1 MKSKNVRNKRYSR
14 RNSKLTGWKLF
25 GIYVVLILMAAPF
38 LFPTWWMFTA
48 SLKPIEEVFAF
59 PSSLIPNDF
68 RIENY
73 QEVFRLQPFL
83 RQYWN
88 SLSIA
93 VIVTILTVTI
103 ATIGGYSFARIQFRG
118 RNKIFVILLTGLLM
132 PAEVTL
138 IPIFRLMVK
147 SGLSDSFL
155 PVIIIPAFGAHAVV
169 GLFLMRQFFLDFP
182 SELEEAAE
190 IDGLSR
196 FRVFMKIALPLA
208 GPAIASLAIL
218 SFLYSWN
225 LFLEP
230 LVFLTQ
236 PSDYTLPVVLPQF
249 TDTYGSPI
257 WNVQLA
263 AASLSV
269 IPVMIVF
276 VMAQR
281 HFIRGITMTGLKG

>member
-1 MKSKNVRNKRYSR
+1 MRYTR
-14 RNSKLTGWKLF
+14 RNSKLTGWRLF
-25 GIYVVLILMAAPF
+25 GIYALLLVIAVPF

-48 SLKPIEEVFAF
+48 SLKPIEEVFSF
-59 PSSLIPNDF
+59 PASLIPNDF
-68 RIENY
+68 QISNY
-73 QEVFRLQPFL
+73 AEVFRLQPFL

-88 SLSIA
+88 SMSIA
-93 VIVTILTVTI
+93 IVVTIISVTI
-103 ATIGGYSFARIQFRG
+103 STMGGYAFARISFKWRS
-118 RNKIFVILLTGLLM
+118 KMFVILLSALLM

-147 SGLSDSFL
+147 SGLSDSFF
-155 PVIIIPAFGAHAVV
+155 PIILIPAFGAHAVV

-182 SELEEAAE
+182 AELEEAAE

-196 FRVFMKIALPLA
+196 WRVFTKIALPLS
-208 GPAIASLAIL
+208 GPALASLAII

-230 LVFLTQ
+230 LVFLTE
-236 PSDYTLPVVLPQF
+236 PNKYTLPVVLPQF
-249 TDTYGSPI
+249 TDTYGAPI
-257 WNVQLA
+257 FNVQLA
-263 AASLSV
+263 ATSLSV

-281 HFIRGITMTGLKG
+281 HFIRGITMTGIKS

>member
-1 MKSKNVRNKRYSR
+1 VRSKTNKRYAR
-14 RNSKLTGWKLF
+14 RNSKLTGWRLF
-25 GIYVVLILMAAPF
+25 GIYSLLLILAVPF
-38 LFPTWWMFTA
+38 IFPTWWMFTA

-59 PSSLIPNDF
+59 PASLIPNDF
-68 RIENY
+68 QISNY
-73 QEVFRLQPFL
+73 SEVFRLQPFL

-88 SLSIA
+88 SMFIA
-93 VIVTILTVTI
+93 IVVTIISVTI
-103 ATIGGYSFARIQFRG
+103 STMGGYAFARINFKWRS
-118 RNKIFVILLTGLLM
+118 KIFVILLSALLM

-147 SGLSDSFL
+147 SGLSDSFF
-155 PVIIIPAFGAHAVV
+155 PIILIPAFGAHAVV

-182 SELEEAAE
+182 TELEEASE

-196 FRVFMKIALPLA
+196 WKVFTKIALPLS
-208 GPAIASLAIL
+208 GPALASLAII

-230 LVFLTQ
+230 LVFLTE
-236 PSDYTLPVVLPQF
+236 PDKYTLPVVLPQF
-249 TDTYGSPI
+249 TDTYGAPI
-257 WNVQLA
+257 FNVQLA
-263 AASLSV
+263 ATSLSV

-276 VMAQR
+276 IMAQR

>member
-1 MKSKNVRNKRYSR
+1 MRSKGNKRYTR
-14 RNSKLTGWKLF
+14 RNSQLTGWRLF
-25 GIYVVLILMAAPF
+25 GLYSLLLVITIPF

-48 SLKPIEEVFAF
+48 SLKPIEEVFSF
-59 PSSLIPNDF
+59 PASLIPNDF
-68 RIENY
+68 QISNY
-73 QEVFRLQPFL
+73 AEVFRLQPFL

-88 SLSIA
+88 SMSIA
-93 VIVTILTVTI
+93 IVVTIISVTI
-103 ATIGGYSFARIQFRG
+103 STMGGYAFARINFKWRS
-118 RNKIFVILLTGLLM
+118 KIFIILLSALLM

-147 SGLSDSFL
+147 SGLSDTFF
-155 PVIIIPAFGAHAVV
+155 PIVIIPAFGAHAVV

-196 FRVFMKIALPLA
+196 FKVFTKIALPLA

-230 LVFLTQ
+230 LVFLTE
-236 PSDYTLPVVLPQF
+236 PNKYTLPVVLPQF
-249 TDTYGSPI
+249 TDTYGAPI
-257 WNVQLA
+257 FNVQLA
-263 AASLSV
+263 ATSLSV

>member
-1 MKSKNVRNKRYSR
+1 VRSKVNKRYTR
-14 RNSKLTGWKLF
+14 RNSKLTGWRLF
-25 GIYVVLILMAAPF
+25 GIYALLLVIAVPF

-48 SLKPIEEVFAF
+48 SLKPIEEVFSF
-59 PSSLIPNDF
+59 PASLIPNDF
-68 RIENY
+68 QISNY
-73 QEVFRLQPFL
+73 AEVFRLQPFL

-88 SLSIA
+88 SMSIA
-93 VIVTILTVTI
+93 IVVTIISVTI
-103 ATIGGYSFARIQFRG
+103 STMGGYAFARINFKWRS
-118 RNKIFVILLTGLLM
+118 KMFIILLSALLM

-147 SGLSDSFL
+147 SGLSDSFF
-155 PVIIIPAFGAHAVV
+155 PIILIPAFGAHAVV

-182 SELEEAAE
+182 AELEEAAE

-196 FRVFMKIALPLA
+196 WLVFTKIALPLS
-208 GPAIASLAIL
+208 GPALASLAII

-230 LVFLTQ
+230 LVFLTE
-236 PSDYTLPVVLPQF
+236 PNKYTLPVVLPQF
-249 TDTYGSPI
+249 TDTYGAPI
-257 WNVQLA
+257 FNVQLA
-263 AASLSV
+263 ATSLSV

-281 HFIRGITMTGLKG
+281 HFIRGITMTGIKS

>member
-1 MKSKNVRNKRYSR
+1 VRSKTNKRYAR
-14 RNSKLTGWKLF
+14 RNSKLTGWRLF
-25 GIYVVLILMAAPF
+25 GIYSLLLILAVPF
-38 LFPTWWMFTA
+38 IFPTWWMFTA

-59 PSSLIPNDF
+59 PASLIPNDF
-68 RIENY
+68 QISNY
-73 QEVFRLQPFL
+73 SEVFRLQPFL

-88 SLSIA
+88 SMFIA
-93 VIVTILTVTI
+93 IVVTIISVTI
-103 ATIGGYSFARIQFRG
+103 STMGGYAFARINFKWRS
-118 RNKIFVILLTGLLM
+118 KLFVILLSALLM

-147 SGLSDSFL
+147 SGLSDSFF
-155 PVIIIPAFGAHAVV
+155 PIILIPAFGAHAVV

-182 SELEEAAE
+182 TELEEASE

-196 FRVFMKIALPLA
+196 WKVFTKIALPLS
-208 GPAIASLAIL
+208 GPALASLAII

-230 LVFLTQ
+230 LVFLTE
-236 PSDYTLPVVLPQF
+236 PDKYTLPVVLPQF
-249 TDTYGSPI
+249 TDTYGAPI
-257 WNVQLA
+257 FNVQLA
-263 AASLSV
+263 ATSLSV

-276 VMAQR
+276 IMAQR

>member
-1 MKSKNVRNKRYSR
+1 MRSKVNKRYTS
-14 RNSKLTGWKLF
+14 RNSKLTGWRLF
-25 GIYVVLILMAAPF
+25 GIYALLLVIAVPF

-48 SLKPIEEVFAF
+48 SLKPIEEVFSF
-59 PSSLIPNDF
+59 PASLIPNDF
-68 RIENY
+68 QISNY
-73 QEVFRLQPFL
+73 AEVFRLQPFL

-88 SLSIA
+88 SMSIA
-93 VIVTILTVTI
+93 ILVTVTSVTISTM
-103 ATIGGYSFARIQFRG
+103 GGYAFARINFKWRS
-118 RNKIFVILLTGLLM
+118 KLFVILLSALLM

-147 SGLSDSFL
+147 SGLSDSFF
-155 PVIIIPAFGAHAVV
+155 PIILIPAFGAHAVV

-182 SELEEAAE
+182 AELEEAAE

-196 FRVFMKIALPLA
+196 WRVFTKIALPLS
-208 GPAIASLAIL
+208 GPALASLAII

-230 LVFLTQ
+230 LVFLTE
-236 PSDYTLPVVLPQF
+236 PNKYTLPVVLPQF
-249 TDTYGSPI
+249 TDTYGAPI
-257 WNVQLA
+257 FNVQLA
-263 AASLSV
+263 ATSLSV

-281 HFIRGITMTGLKG
+281 HFIRGITMTGIKS

>member
-1 MKSKNVRNKRYSR
+1 MRSNGNKRYTR
-14 RNSKLTGWKLF
+14 RNSKLTGWRLF
-25 GIYVVLILMAAPF
+25 GIYSLLLIIAIPF
-38 LFPTWWMFTA
+38 IFPTWWMFTA

-59 PSSLIPNDF
+59 PASLIPNDF
-68 RIENY
+68 QISNY
-73 QEVFRLQPFL
+73 AEVFRLQPFL

-88 SLSIA
+88 SMFIA
-93 VIVTILTVTI
+93 IVVTIISVTI
-103 ATIGGYSFARIQFRG
+103 STMGGYAFARINFKWRS
-118 RNKIFVILLTGLLM
+118 KLFVILLSALLM

-147 SGLSDSFL
+147 AGLSDSFF
-155 PVIIIPAFGAHAVV
+155 PIILIPAFGAHAVV

-182 SELEEAAE
+182 TELEEASE

-196 FRVFMKIALPLA
+196 WKVFTKIALPLS
-208 GPAIASLAIL
+208 GPALASLAII

-230 LVFLTQ
+230 LVFLTE
-236 PSDYTLPVVLPQF
+236 PNKYTLPVVLPQF
-249 TDTYGSPI
+249 TDTYGAPI
-257 WNVQLA
+257 FNVQLA
-263 AASLSV
+263 ATSLSV

-276 VMAQR
+276 IMAQR

>member
-1 MKSKNVRNKRYSR
+1 MRSKVNKRYTR
-14 RNSKLTGWKLF
+14 RNSKLTGWRLF
-25 GIYVVLILMAAPF
+25 GIYALLLVIAVPF

-48 SLKPIEEVFAF
+48 SLKPIEEVFSF
-59 PSSLIPNDF
+59 PASLIPNDF
-68 RIENY
+68 QISNY
-73 QEVFRLQPFL
+73 AEVFRLQPFL

-88 SLSIA
+88 SMSIA
-93 VIVTILTVTI
+93 IVVTIISVTI
-103 ATIGGYSFARIQFRG
+103 STMGGYAFARISFKWRS
-118 RNKIFVILLTGLLM
+118 KMFIILLSALLM

-147 SGLSDSFL
+147 SGLSDSFF
-155 PVIIIPAFGAHAVV
+155 PIILIPAFGAHAVV

-182 SELEEAAE
+182 AELEEAAE

-196 FRVFMKIALPLA
+196 WRVFTKIALPLS
-208 GPAIASLAIL
+208 GPALASLAII

-230 LVFLTQ
+230 LVFLTE
-236 PSDYTLPVVLPQF
+236 PNKYTLPVVLPQF
-249 TDTYGSPI
+249 TDTYGAPI
-257 WNVQLA
+257 FNVQLA
-263 AASLSV
+263 ATSLSV

-281 HFIRGITMTGLKG
+281 HFIRGITMTGIKS

>member
-1 MKSKNVRNKRYSR
+1 VRSKVNKRYTR
-14 RNSKLTGWKLF
+14 RNSKLTGWRLF
-25 GIYVVLILMAAPF
+25 GIYVLLLVIAVPF

-48 SLKPIEEVFAF
+48 SLKPIEEVFSF
-59 PSSLIPNDF
+59 PASLIPNDF
-68 RIENY
+68 QISNY
-73 QEVFRLQPFL
+73 AEVFRLQPFL

-88 SLSIA
+88 SMSIA
-93 VIVTILTVTI
+93 IVVTVITVTI
-103 ATIGGYSFARIQFRG
+103 STMGGYAFARINFKWRS
-118 RNKIFVILLTGLLM
+118 KLFVILLSALLM

-147 SGLSDSFL
+147 SGLSDSFF
-155 PVIIIPAFGAHAVV
+155 PIILIPAFGAHAVV

-182 SELEEAAE
+182 AELEEAAE

-196 FRVFMKIALPLA
+196 WKVFTKIALPLS
-208 GPAIASLAIL
+208 GPALASLAII

-230 LVFLTQ
+230 LVFLTE
-236 PSDYTLPVVLPQF
+236 PNKYTLPVVLPQF
-249 TDTYGSPI
+249 TDTYGAPI
-257 WNVQLA
+257 FNVQLA
-263 AASLSV
+263 ATSLSV

>member
-1 MKSKNVRNKRYSR
+1 MRSKGNKRYTR
-14 RNSKLTGWKLF
+14 RNSQLTGWRLF
-25 GIYVVLILMAAPF
+25 GLYSLLLVITIPF

-48 SLKPIEEVFAF
+48 SLKPIEEVFSF
-59 PSSLIPNDF
+59 PASLIPNDF
-68 RIENY
+68 QISNY
-73 QEVFRLQPFL
+73 AEVFRLQPFL

-88 SLSIA
+88 SMSIA
-93 VIVTILTVTI
+93 IVVTIISVTI
-103 ATIGGYSFARIQFRG
+103 STMGGYAFARISFKWRS
-118 RNKIFVILLTGLLM
+118 KIFIILLSALLM

-147 SGLSDSFL
+147 SGLSDTFF
-155 PVIIIPAFGAHAVV
+155 PIVIIPAFGAHAVV

-182 SELEEAAE
+182 TELEEAAE

-196 FRVFMKIALPLA
+196 FKVFTKIALPLS

-230 LVFLTQ
+230 LVFLTE
-236 PSDYTLPVVLPQF
+236 PNKYTLPVVLPQF
-249 TDTYGSPI
+249 TDTYGAPI
-257 WNVQLA
+257 FNVQLA
-263 AASLSV
+263 ATSLSV

>member
-1 MKSKNVRNKRYSR
+1 MRSKSNKRYTR
-14 RNSKLTGWKLF
+14 RNSQLTGWRLF
-25 GIYVVLILMAAPF
+25 GLYSLLLVITIPF

-48 SLKPIEEVFAF
+48 SLKPIEEVFSF
-59 PSSLIPNDF
+59 PASLIPNDF
-68 RIENY
+68 QISNY
-73 QEVFRLQPFL
+73 AEVFRLQPFL

-88 SLSIA
+88 SMSIA
-93 VIVTILTVTI
+93 IVVTIISVSISTM
-103 ATIGGYSFARIQFRG
+103 GGYAFARINFKWRS
-118 RNKIFVILLTGLLM
+118 KVFIILLSALLM

-147 SGLSDSFL
+147 SGLSDTFF
-155 PVIIIPAFGAHAVV
+155 PIVIIPAFGAHAVV

-182 SELEEAAE
+182 NELEEAAE

-196 FRVFMKIALPLA
+196 FKVFTKIALPLA

-230 LVFLTQ
+230 LVFLTE
-236 PSDYTLPVVLPQF
+236 PNKYTLPVVLPQF
-249 TDTYGSPI
+249 TDTYGAPI
-257 WNVQLA
+257 FNVQLA
-263 AASLSV
+263 ATSLSV

>member
-1 MKSKNVRNKRYSR
+1 MRSRVNKRYTR
-14 RNSKLTGWKLF
+14 RNSKLTGWRLF
-25 GIYVVLILMAAPF
+25 GIYALLLVIAVPF

-48 SLKPIEEVFAF
+48 SLKPIEEVFSF
-59 PSSLIPNDF
+59 PASLIPNDF
-68 RIENY
+68 QISNY
-73 QEVFRLQPFL
+73 AEVFRLQPFL

-88 SLSIA
+88 SMSIA
-93 VIVTILTVTI
+93 IVVTIISVTI
-103 ATIGGYSFARIQFRG
+103 STMGGYAFARINFKWRS
-118 RNKIFVILLTGLLM
+118 KMFIVLLSALLM

-147 SGLSDSFL
+147 SGLSDSFF
-155 PVIIIPAFGAHAVV
+155 PIILIPAFGAHAVV

-182 SELEEAAE
+182 AELEEAAE

-196 FRVFMKIALPLA
+196 WRVFTKIALPLS
-208 GPAIASLAIL
+208 GPALASLAII

-230 LVFLTQ
+230 LVFLTE
-236 PSDYTLPVVLPQF
+236 PNKYTLPVVLPQF
-249 TDTYGSPI
+249 TDTYGAPI
-257 WNVQLA
+257 FNVQLA
-263 AASLSV
+263 ATSLSV

-281 HFIRGITMTGLKG
+281 HFIRGITMTGIKS

>member
-1 MKSKNVRNKRYSR
+1 
-14 RNSKLTGWKLF
+14 
-25 GIYVVLILMAAPF
+25 
-38 LFPTWWMFTA
+38 MFTA

-59 PSSLIPNDF
+59 PASLIPNDF
-68 RIENY
+68 QISNY
-73 QEVFRLQPFL
+73 SEVFRLQPFL

-88 SLSIA
+88 SMFIA
-93 VIVTILTVTI
+93 IVVTIISVTI
-103 ATIGGYSFARIQFRG
+103 STMGCYAFARINFKWRS
-118 RNKIFVILLTGLLM
+118 KLFVILLSALLM

-147 SGLSDSFL
+147 SGLSDSFF
-155 PVIIIPAFGAHAVV
+155 PIILIPAFGAHAVV

-182 SELEEAAE
+182 TELEEASE

-196 FRVFMKIALPLA
+196 WKVFTKIALPLS
-208 GPAIASLAIL
+208 GPALASLAII

-230 LVFLTQ
+230 LVFLTE
-236 PSDYTLPVVLPQF
+236 PDKYTLPVVLPQF
-249 TDTYGSPI
+249 TDTYGAPI
-257 WNVQLA
+257 FNVQLA
-263 AASLSV
+263 ATSLSV

-276 VMAQR
+276 IMAQR

>member
-1 MKSKNVRNKRYSR
+1 MRSKTNKRYAR
-14 RNSKLTGWKLF
+14 RNSKLTGWRLF
-25 GIYVVLILMAAPF
+25 GIYTLLLVISIPF
-38 LFPTWWMFTA
+38 IFPTWWMFTA

-59 PSSLIPNDF
+59 PASLIPNDF
-68 RIENY
+68 QISNY
-73 QEVFRLQPFL
+73 TEVFRLQPFL

-88 SLSIA
+88 SMFIA
-93 VIVTILTVTI
+93 ILVTIISVTI
-103 ATIGGYSFARIQFRG
+103 STMGGYAFARISFKWRS
-118 RNKIFVILLTGLLM
+118 KLFVILLSALLM

-147 SGLSDSFL
+147 SGLSDSFF
-155 PVIIIPAFGAHAVV
+155 PIILIPAFGAHAVV

-182 SELEEAAE
+182 NELEEAAE

-196 FRVFMKIALPLA
+196 WKVFTKIALPLS
-208 GPAIASLAIL
+208 GPALASLAII

-230 LVFLTQ
+230 LVFLTE
-236 PSDYTLPVVLPQF
+236 PNKYTLPVVLPQF
-249 TDTYGSPI
+249 TDTYGAPI
-257 WNVQLA
+257 FNVQLA
-263 AASLSV
+263 ATSLSV

>member
-1 MKSKNVRNKRYSR
+1 VKSKTNKRYTR
-14 RNSKLTGWKLF
+14 RNSKLTGWRLF
-25 GIYVVLILMAAPF
+25 GMYVLLLAIAVPF

-59 PSSLIPNDF
+59 PASLIPNDF
-68 RIENY
+68 QISNY
-73 QEVFRLQPFL
+73 AEVFRLQPFL

-88 SLSIA
+88 SISIA
-93 VIVTILTVTI
+93 IVVTLITVTT
-103 ATIGGYSFARIQFRG
+103 ATMGGYAFARINFKG
-118 RNKIFVILLTGLLM
+118 RSKIFVLLLSALLM

-147 SGLSDSFL
+147 SGLSDTFI
-155 PVIIIPAFGAHAVV
+155 PVILIPAFGAHAVV

-182 SELEEAAE
+182 TELEEAAE

-196 FRVFMKIALPLA
+196 WKVFTKIALPLA
-208 GPAIASLAIL
+208 GPAIASLAII

-230 LVFLTQ
+230 LVFLTE
-236 PSDYTLPVVLPQF
+236 PNKYTLPVVLPQF
-249 TDTYGSPI
+249 TDTYGAPI
-257 WNVQLA
+257 FNVQLA
-263 AASLSV
+263 ATSLSV

>member
-1 MKSKNVRNKRYSR
+1 MRSKVNKRYTR
-14 RNSKLTGWKLF
+14 RNSKLTGWRLF
-25 GIYVVLILMAAPF
+25 GIYSLLLIIAVPF
-38 LFPTWWMFTA
+38 IFPTWWMFTA

-59 PSSLIPNDF
+59 PASLIPNDF
-68 RIENY
+68 QISNY
-73 QEVFRLQPFL
+73 AEVFRLQPFL

-88 SLSIA
+88 SMSIA
-93 VIVTILTVTI
+93 IVVTIISVTI
-103 ATIGGYSFARIQFRG
+103 STMGGYAFARISFKWRS
-118 RNKIFVILLTGLLM
+118 KMFVILLSALLM

-147 SGLSDSFL
+147 SGLSDSFF
-155 PVIIIPAFGAHAVV
+155 PIILIPAFGAHAVV

-182 SELEEAAE
+182 AELEEAAE

-196 FRVFMKIALPLA
+196 WRVFTKIALPLS
-208 GPAIASLAIL
+208 GPALASLAII

-230 LVFLTQ
+230 LVFLTE
-236 PSDYTLPVVLPQF
+236 PNKYTLPVVLPQF
-249 TDTYGSPI
+249 TDTYGAPI
-257 WNVQLA
+257 FNVQLA
-263 AASLSV
+263 ATSLSV

-281 HFIRGITMTGLKG
+281 HFIRGITMTGIKS

>member
-1 MKSKNVRNKRYSR
+1 VRSKTNKRFAR
-14 RNSKLTGWKLF
+14 RNSKLTGWRLF
-25 GIYVVLILMAAPF
+25 GIYSLLLVISIPF
-38 LFPTWWMFTA
+38 IFPTWWMFTA

-59 PSSLIPNDF
+59 PASLIPNDF
-68 RIENY
+68 QISNY
-73 QEVFRLQPFL
+73 AEVFRLQPFL

-88 SLSIA
+88 SMFIA
-93 VIVTILTVTI
+93 ILVTIISVTI
-103 ATIGGYSFARIQFRG
+103 STMGGYAFARISFKWRS
-118 RNKIFVILLTGLLM
+118 KLFVILLSALLM

-147 SGLSDSFL
+147 SGLSDSFF
-155 PVIIIPAFGAHAVV
+155 PIILIPAFGAHAVV

-182 SELEEAAE
+182 NELEEAAE

-196 FRVFMKIALPLA
+196 WKVFTKIALPLS
-208 GPAIASLAIL
+208 GPALASLAII

-230 LVFLTQ
+230 LVFLTE
-236 PSDYTLPVVLPQF
+236 PNKYTLPVVLPQF
-249 TDTYGSPI
+249 TDTYGAPI
-257 WNVQLA
+257 FNVQLA
-263 AASLSV
+263 ATSLSV

-276 VMAQR
+276 IMAQR

>member
-1 MKSKNVRNKRYSR
+1 MRSKGNKRYTR
-14 RNSKLTGWKLF
+14 RNSQLTGWRLF
-25 GIYVVLILMAAPF
+25 GLYSLLLVITIPF

-48 SLKPIEEVFAF
+48 SLKPIEEVFSF
-59 PSSLIPNDF
+59 PASLIPNDF
-68 RIENY
+68 QISNY
-73 QEVFRLQPFL
+73 AEVFRLQPFL

-88 SLSIA
+88 SMSIA
-93 VIVTILTVTI
+93 IVVTIISVTI
-103 ATIGGYSFARIQFRG
+103 STMGGYAFARISFKWRS
-118 RNKIFVILLTGLLM
+118 KVFIILLSALLM

-147 SGLSDSFL
+147 SGLSDTFF
-155 PVIIIPAFGAHAVV
+155 PIVIIPAFGAHAVV

-182 SELEEAAE
+182 NELEEAAE

-196 FRVFMKIALPLA
+196 FKVFTKIALPLA

-230 LVFLTQ
+230 LVFLTE
-236 PSDYTLPVVLPQF
+236 PNKYTLPVVLPQF
-249 TDTYGSPI
+249 TDTYGAPI
-257 WNVQLA
+257 FNVQLA
-263 AASLSV
+263 ATSLSV

>member
-1 MKSKNVRNKRYSR
+1 VKSKTNKRYTR
-14 RNSKLTGWKLF
+14 RNSKLTGWRLF
-25 GIYVVLILMAAPF
+25 GMYVLLLAIAVPF

-59 PSSLIPNDF
+59 PASLIPNDF
-68 RIENY
+68 QISNY
-73 QEVFRLQPFL
+73 AEVFRLQPFL

-88 SLSIA
+88 SMSIA
-93 VIVTILTVTI
+93 IVVTLITVTT
-103 ATIGGYSFARIQFRG
+103 ATMGGYAFARINFKG
-118 RNKIFVILLTGLLM
+118 RSKIFVLLLSALLM

-147 SGLSDSFL
+147 SGLSDTFI
-155 PVIIIPAFGAHAVV
+155 PVILIPAFGAHAVV

-182 SELEEAAE
+182 TELEEAAE

-196 FRVFMKIALPLA
+196 WKVFTKIALPLA
-208 GPAIASLAIL
+208 GPAIASLAII

-230 LVFLTQ
+230 LVFLTE
-236 PSDYTLPVVLPQF
+236 PNKYTLPVVLPQF
-249 TDTYGSPI
+249 TDTYGAPI
-257 WNVQLA
+257 FNVQLA
-263 AASLSV
+263 ATSLSV

>member
-1 MKSKNVRNKRYSR
+1 VKFKKQKGSI
-14 RNSKLTGWKLF
+14 TGWKLF
-25 GIYVVLILMAAPF
+25 GFYLVILVALVPF
-38 LFPTWWMFTA
+38 LFPTWWMVTA
-48 SLKPIEEVFAF
+48 SLKPTTEVFKF
-59 PSSLIPNDF
+59 PESLIPNSF
-68 RIENY
+68 EWRNY
-73 QEVFRLQPFL
+73 IEVFRLQPFF

-93 VIVTILTVTI
+93 IVVTVISVTICTM
-103 ATIGGYSFARIQFRG
+103 AGYAFARINFKG
-118 RNKIFVILLTGLLM
+118 KNVMFVLLLSGLLM

-147 SGLSDSFL
+147 LGLSDTFL
-155 PVIIIPAFGAHAVV
+155 PVILIPAFGAHAIV

-182 SELEEAAE
+182 QELEEAAE

-196 FRVFMKIALPLA
+196 FKTFIKVVMPSA
-208 GPAIASLAIL
+208 GPAVASLAIL

-236 PSDYTLPVVLPQF
+236 PDKYTLPVVLPQF

-257 WNVQLA
+257 WNIQLA
-263 AASLSV
+263 ATSMSV

-276 VMAQR
+276 ILAQK

>member
-1 MKSKNVRNKRYSR
+1 VRSKTNKRYTR
-14 RNSKLTGWKLF
+14 RNSKLTGWRLF
-25 GIYVVLILMAAPF
+25 GIYSLLLIIAVPF

-48 SLKPIEEVFAF
+48 SLKPIEEVFSF
-59 PSSLIPNDF
+59 PASLIPNDF
-68 RIENY
+68 QISNY
-73 QEVFRLQPFL
+73 AEVFRLQPFL

-88 SLSIA
+88 SMSIA
-93 VIVTILTVTI
+93 IVVTIISVTI
-103 ATIGGYSFARIQFRG
+103 STMGGYAFARISFKWRS
-118 RNKIFVILLTGLLM
+118 KMFIILLSALLM

-147 SGLSDSFL
+147 SGLSDSFF
-155 PVIIIPAFGAHAVV
+155 PIILIPAFGAHAVV

-182 SELEEAAE
+182 AELEEAAE

-196 FRVFMKIALPLA
+196 WRVFTKIALPLS
-208 GPAIASLAIL
+208 GPALASLAII

-230 LVFLTQ
+230 LVFLTE
-236 PSDYTLPVVLPQF
+236 PNKYTLPVVLPQF
-249 TDTYGSPI
+249 TDTYGAPI
-257 WNVQLA
+257 FNVQLA
-263 AASLSV
+263 ATSLSV

-281 HFIRGITMTGLKG
+281 HFIRGITMTGIKS

>member
-1 MKSKNVRNKRYSR
+1 MRSNKERHYAR
-14 RNSKLTGWKLF
+14 RNSKLTGWRLF
-25 GIYVVLILMAAPF
+25 GLYLLLLAIAVPF
-38 LFPTWWMFTA
+38 LFPTWWMITA
-48 SLKPIEEVFAF
+48 SLKPIEKVFSF

-68 RIENY
+68 QVSNY
-73 QEVFRLQPFL
+73 SQVFKLQPFL

-88 SLSIA
+88 SMSVA
-93 VIVTILTVTI
+93 VLVTLITVTI
-103 ATIGGYSFARIQFRG
+103 STMGGYAFARINFKWRG
-118 RNKIFVILLTGLLM
+118 KVFVLLLSALLM

-147 SGLSDSFL
+147 SGLSDTFF
-155 PVIIIPAFGAHAVV
+155 PVILIPAFGAHAIV

-182 SELEEAAE
+182 AELEEAAE

-196 FRVFMKIALPLA
+196 FRIFIKIALPLA
-208 GPAIASLAIL
+208 GPAVASLAIL

-230 LVFLTQ
+230 LVFLTE
-236 PSDYTLPVVLPQF
+236 PNKYTLPVVLPQF
-249 TDTYGSPI
+249 TDTYGAPI

-263 AASLSV
+263 ATSLSV

-281 HFIRGITMTGLKG
+281 HFIRGITMTGIKS

>member
-1 MKSKNVRNKRYSR
+1 VKSKTIKGYAR
-14 RNSKLTGWKLF
+14 RNSKLTGWQLF
-25 GIYVVLILMAAPF
+25 GMYLLLLAIAVPF

-59 PSSLIPNDF
+59 PTSLIPNDF
-68 RIENY
+68 QISNY
-73 QEVFRLQPFL
+73 AEVFRLQPFL

-88 SLSIA
+88 SMSIA
-93 VIVTILTVTI
+93 IVVTLITVTT
-103 ATIGGYSFARIQFRG
+103 ATMGGYAFARINFKG
-118 RNKIFVILLTGLLM
+118 RSKIFVLLLSALLM

-147 SGLSDSFL
+147 SGLSDTFF
-155 PVIIIPAFGAHAVV
+155 PVILIPAFGAHAVV

-182 SELEEAAE
+182 TELEEAAE

-196 FRVFMKIALPLA
+196 WKVFTKIALPLA
-208 GPAIASLAIL
+208 GPAIASLAII

-230 LVFLTQ
+230 LVFLTE
-236 PSDYTLPVVLPQF
+236 PNKYTLPVVLPQF
-249 TDTYGSPI
+249 TDTYGAPI
-257 WNVQLA
+257 FNVQLA
-263 AASLSV
+263 ATSLSV

-276 VMAQR
+276 IMAQR

>member
-1 MKSKNVRNKRYSR
+1 MRSKVNKRYTS
-14 RNSKLTGWKLF
+14 RNSKLTGWRLF
-25 GIYVVLILMAAPF
+25 GIYALLLVIAVPF

-48 SLKPIEEVFAF
+48 SLKPIEEVFSF
-59 PSSLIPNDF
+59 PASLIPNDF
-68 RIENY
+68 QISNY
-73 QEVFRLQPFL
+73 AEVFRLQPFL

-88 SLSIA
+88 SMSIA
-93 VIVTILTVTI
+93 IVVTIISVTI
-103 ATIGGYSFARIQFRG
+103 STMGGYAFARINFKWRS
-118 RNKIFVILLTGLLM
+118 KMFVILLSALLM

-147 SGLSDSFL
+147 SGLSDSFF
-155 PVIIIPAFGAHAVV
+155 PIILIPAFGAHAVV

-182 SELEEAAE
+182 AELEEAAE

-196 FRVFMKIALPLA
+196 WRVFTKIALPLS
-208 GPAIASLAIL
+208 GPALASLAII

-230 LVFLTQ
+230 LVFLTE
-236 PSDYTLPVVLPQF
+236 PNKYTLPVVLPQF
-249 TDTYGSPI
+249 TDTYGAPI
-257 WNVQLA
+257 FNVQLA
-263 AASLSV
+263 ATSLSV

-281 HFIRGITMTGLKG
+281 HFIRGITMTGIKS

>member
-1 MKSKNVRNKRYSR
+1 MRSKGNKRYTR
-14 RNSKLTGWKLF
+14 RNSQLTGWRLF
-25 GIYVVLILMAAPF
+25 GLYSLLLIITIPF

-48 SLKPIEEVFAF
+48 SLKPIEEVFSF
-59 PSSLIPNDF
+59 PASLIPNDF
-68 RIENY
+68 QISNY
-73 QEVFRLQPFL
+73 AEVFRLQPFL

-88 SLSIA
+88 SMSIA
-93 VIVTILTVTI
+93 VVVTIISVTI
-103 ATIGGYSFARIQFRG
+103 STMGGYAFARINFKWRS
-118 RNKIFVILLTGLLM
+118 KVFIILLSALLM

-147 SGLSDSFL
+147 SGLSDTFF
-155 PVIIIPAFGAHAVV
+155 PIVIIPAFGAHAVV

-182 SELEEAAE
+182 NELEEAAE

-196 FRVFMKIALPLA
+196 FKVFTKIALPLA

-230 LVFLTQ
+230 LVFLTE
-236 PSDYTLPVVLPQF
+236 PNKYTLPVVLPQF
-249 TDTYGSPI
+249 TDTYGAPI
-257 WNVQLA
+257 FNVQLA
-263 AASLSV
+263 ATSLSV

>member
-1 MKSKNVRNKRYSR
+1 MRSKVNKRYTR
-14 RNSKLTGWKLF
+14 RNSKLTGWRLF
-25 GIYVVLILMAAPF
+25 GIYVLLLVIAVPF

-48 SLKPIEEVFAF
+48 SLKPIEEVFSF
-59 PSSLIPNDF
+59 PASLIPNDF
-68 RIENY
+68 QISNY
-73 QEVFRLQPFL
+73 AEVFRLQPFL

-88 SLSIA
+88 SMSIA
-93 VIVTILTVTI
+93 IVVTVITVTI
-103 ATIGGYSFARIQFRG
+103 STMGGYAFARISFKWRS
-118 RNKIFVILLTGLLM
+118 KLFVILLSALLM

-147 SGLSDSFL
+147 SGLSDSFF
-155 PVIIIPAFGAHAVV
+155 PIILIPAFGAHAVV

-182 SELEEAAE
+182 NELEEAAE

-196 FRVFMKIALPLA
+196 WKVFTKIALPLS
-208 GPAIASLAIL
+208 GPALASLAII

-230 LVFLTQ
+230 LVFLTE
-236 PSDYTLPVVLPQF
+236 PNKYTLPVVLPQF
-249 TDTYGSPI
+249 TDTYGAPI
-257 WNVQLA
+257 FNVQLA
-263 AASLSV
+263 ATSLSV

-276 VMAQR
+276 IMAQR

>member
-1 MKSKNVRNKRYSR
+1 MRSKGNKRYTR
-14 RNSKLTGWKLF
+14 RNSQLTGWRLF
-25 GIYVVLILMAAPF
+25 GLYSLLLVITIPF

-48 SLKPIEEVFAF
+48 SLKPIEEVFSF
-59 PSSLIPNDF
+59 PASLIPNDF
-68 RIENY
+68 QISNY
-73 QEVFRLQPFL
+73 AEVFRLQPFL

-88 SLSIA
+88 SMSIA
-93 VIVTILTVTI
+93 IVVTIISVTI
-103 ATIGGYSFARIQFRG
+103 STMGGYAFARISFKWRS
-118 RNKIFVILLTGLLM
+118 KVFIILLSALLM

-147 SGLSDSFL
+147 SGLSDTFF
-155 PVIIIPAFGAHAVV
+155 PIVIIPAFGAHAVV

-182 SELEEAAE
+182 NELEEAAE

-196 FRVFMKIALPLA
+196 FKVFTKIALPLA

-230 LVFLTQ
+230 LVFLTE
-236 PSDYTLPVVLPQF
+236 PNKYTLPVVSPQY
-249 TDTYGSPI
+249 TDTYGAPI
-257 WNVQLA
+257 FNVQLA
-263 AASLSV
+263 ATSLSV

>member
-1 MKSKNVRNKRYSR
+1 MRSKVNKRYTR
-14 RNSKLTGWKLF
+14 RNSKLTGWRLF
-25 GIYVVLILMAAPF
+25 GIYALLLVIAVPF

-48 SLKPIEEVFAF
+48 SLKPIEEVFSF
-59 PSSLIPNDF
+59 PASLIPNDF
-68 RIENY
+68 QISNY
-73 QEVFRLQPFL
+73 AEVFRLQPFL

-88 SLSIA
+88 SMSIA
-93 VIVTILTVTI
+93 IVVTIISVTI
-103 ATIGGYSFARIQFRG
+103 STMGGYAFARISFKWRS
-118 RNKIFVILLTGLLM
+118 KVFIVLLSALLM

-147 SGLSDSFL
+147 SGLSDSFF
-155 PVIIIPAFGAHAVV
+155 PIILIPAFGAHAVV

-182 SELEEAAE
+182 AELEEAAE

-196 FRVFMKIALPLA
+196 WRVFTKIALPLS
-208 GPAIASLAIL
+208 GPALASLAII

-230 LVFLTQ
+230 LVFLTE
-236 PSDYTLPVVLPQF
+236 PNKYTLPVVLPQF
-249 TDTYGSPI
+249 TDTYGAPI
-257 WNVQLA
+257 FNVQLA
-263 AASLSV
+263 ATSLSV

-281 HFIRGITMTGLKG
+281 HFIRGITMTGIKS

>member
-1 MKSKNVRNKRYSR
+1 MRSKVNKRYTR
-14 RNSKLTGWKLF
+14 RNSKLTGWRLF
-25 GIYVVLILMAAPF
+25 GIYALLLVIAVPF

-48 SLKPIEEVFAF
+48 SLKPIEEVFSF
-59 PSSLIPNDF
+59 PASLIPNDF
-68 RIENY
+68 QISNY
-73 QEVFRLQPFL
+73 AEVFRLQPFL

-88 SLSIA
+88 SMSIA
-93 VIVTILTVTI
+93 IVVTIISVTI
-103 ATIGGYSFARIQFRG
+103 STMGGYAFARISFKWRS
-118 RNKIFVILLTGLLM
+118 KIFIVLLSALLM

-147 SGLSDSFL
+147 SGLSDSFF
-155 PVIIIPAFGAHAVV
+155 PIILIPAFGAHAVV

-182 SELEEAAE
+182 AELEEAAE

-196 FRVFMKIALPLA
+196 WRVFTKIALPIS
-208 GPAIASLAIL
+208 GPALASLAII

-230 LVFLTQ
+230 LVFLTE
-236 PSDYTLPVVLPQF
+236 PNKYTLPVVLPQF
-249 TDTYGSPI
+249 TDTYGAPI
-257 WNVQLA
+257 FNVQLA
-263 AASLSV
+263 ATSLSV

-281 HFIRGITMTGLKG
+281 HFIRGITMTGIKS

>member
-1 MKSKNVRNKRYSR
+1 MRSKVNKRYTR
-14 RNSKLTGWKLF
+14 RNSKLTGWRLF
-25 GIYVVLILMAAPF
+25 GIYALLLVIAVPF

-48 SLKPIEEVFAF
+48 SLKPIEEVFSF
-59 PSSLIPNDF
+59 PASLIPNDF
-68 RIENY
+68 QISNY
-73 QEVFRLQPFL
+73 AEVFRLQPFL

-88 SLSIA
+88 SMSIA
-93 VIVTILTVTI
+93 IVVTIISVTI
-103 ATIGGYSFARIQFRG
+103 STMGGYAFARINFKWRS
-118 RNKIFVILLTGLLM
+118 KVFIVLLSALLM

-147 SGLSDSFL
+147 SGLSDSFF
-155 PVIIIPAFGAHAVV
+155 PIILIPAFGAHAVV

-182 SELEEAAE
+182 AELEEAAE

-196 FRVFMKIALPLA
+196 WRVFTKIALPLS
-208 GPAIASLAIL
+208 GPALASLAII

-230 LVFLTQ
+230 LVFLTE
-236 PSDYTLPVVLPQF
+236 PNKYTLPVVLPQF
-249 TDTYGSPI
+249 TDTYGAPI
-257 WNVQLA
+257 FNVQLA
-263 AASLSV
+263 ATSLSV

-281 HFIRGITMTGLKG
+281 HFIRGITMTGIKS